1 MRDTD
6 GQDAGEKAAVR
17 VLRNLRMVFHTV
29 RGHFREIE
37 RVAGVSGAQV
47 WALAVVHDRPGI
59 RLGELAKAMD
69 IHQSTASNLVKPL
82 VEQGLLE
89 AVRPDGDRRILE
101 LHVTAPARAVLRRA
115 PAPAAGVLPDALSKL
130 SHETLARLERDLGA
144 LLALL
149 GTDRRAARIPLGQRD
164 AQG

>member
-17 VLRNLRMVFHTV
+17 VLRNLRLVFHTV